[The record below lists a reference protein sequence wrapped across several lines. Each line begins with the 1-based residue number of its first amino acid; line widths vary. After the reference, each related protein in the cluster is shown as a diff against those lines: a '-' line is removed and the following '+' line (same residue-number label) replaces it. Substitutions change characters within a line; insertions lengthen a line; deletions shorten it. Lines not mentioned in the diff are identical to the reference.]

1 MTSKVRKVVEGE
13 KRLSI
18 DNKVGRRDADRI
30 VSLGIY
36 RRRHKRQT

>member
-1 MTSKVRKVVEGE
+1 MTSKVREVVVEGE

-18 DNKVGRRDADRI
+18 DNKVSRREADSI

-36 RRRHKRQT
+36 RRRHKR